1 MNKEI
6 TVYIYERNIQ
16 FFEKKKKFVICGSV
30 DKLVGHYAKWSKP
43 NTKRQVLHDTT
54 YM

>member
-16 FFEKKKKFVICGSV
+16 FFEKKNLLFV
-30 DKLVGHYAKWSKP
+30 A
-43 NTKRQVLHDTT
+43 VLINL
-54 YM
+54 